1 MSAPDPT
8 SHFSSHI
15 QALEELLRGMK
26 VQWMVLP
33 SIRSLLTMWRT
44 KFRFQPLTLEEQHH
58 LEPHIVSP
66 DFDSAQLVKKQLC
79 LEDGTPVAHSTRAL
93 GCSSARGS
101 TRSTRAA
108 ASAPARRGK
117 RRGRST
123 DASSSSSDE
132 EDEDWGGRSRRGG
145 SRGRRVRAKRPV
157 SSSSIKKE
165 GKGRSRRSAGS
176 SSSSSSEESSEEA
189 SGREY
194 CPSGGDK
201 SDTPSEWAPS

>member
-1 MSAPDPT
+1 
-8 SHFSSHI
+8 
-15 QALEELLRGMK
+15 MK

-108 ASAPARRGK
+108 ASAPASRGK
-117 RRGRST
+117 RRGRSK
-123 DASSSSSDE
+123 DASSSSSSDE

-145 SRGRRVRAKRPV
+145 SRGRRVRAKRPA
-157 SSSSIKKE
+157 SSSSRKE
-165 GKGRSRRSAGS
+165 GKGRSRRSAA
-176 SSSSSSEESSEEA
+176 SSSSEESSEEA

-201 SDTPSEWAPS
+201 SDTPSE

>member
-1 MSAPDPT
+1 
-8 SHFSSHI
+8 
-15 QALEELLRGMK
+15 
-26 VQWMVLP
+26 MVLP
-33 SIRSLLTMWRT
+33 SIRSLLTMWRH

-79 LEDGTPVAHSTRAL
+79 LEDGTPVAHAGRAL

-101 TRSTRAA
+101 ARSTRAA
-108 ASAPARRGK
+108 ASAPVTRGK
-117 RRGRST
+117 RRGRSS
-123 DASSSSSDE
+123 DRADSSSSSSDE
-132 EDEDWGGRSRRGG
+132 DGDWIGRGRRGG
-145 SRGRRVRAKRPV
+145 SKGRRVRAKRPA
-157 SSSSIKKE
+157 SNSRK
-165 GKGRSRRSAGS
+165 GAKGRSRRSAGSS

-201 SDTPSEWAPS
+201 SDTPSESPHSPWP